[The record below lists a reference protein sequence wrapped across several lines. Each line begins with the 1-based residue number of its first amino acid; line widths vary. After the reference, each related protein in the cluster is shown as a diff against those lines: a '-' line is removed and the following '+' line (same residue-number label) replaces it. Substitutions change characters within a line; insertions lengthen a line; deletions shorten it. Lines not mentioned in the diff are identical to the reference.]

1 MHEASVTQALL
12 DLVLKKAEE
21 HQASHVN
28 EVHVSVGG
36 LSTFVDESIDL
47 WWRALASDTIA
58 AGSKLVFHH
67 DPGSPDCYLE
77 SIDIEQ
83 EKPV

>member
-12 DLVLKKAEE
+12 DLVLVKARE
-21 HQASHVN
+21 HNAAQVT

-36 LSTFVDESIDL
+36 LSTFIDESIEL
-47 WWRALASDTIA
+47 WWRALADETIA

-67 DPGSPDCYLE
+67 DPASPDCYLV
-77 SIDIEQ
+77 SIDIEP
-83 EKPV
+83 EKAA